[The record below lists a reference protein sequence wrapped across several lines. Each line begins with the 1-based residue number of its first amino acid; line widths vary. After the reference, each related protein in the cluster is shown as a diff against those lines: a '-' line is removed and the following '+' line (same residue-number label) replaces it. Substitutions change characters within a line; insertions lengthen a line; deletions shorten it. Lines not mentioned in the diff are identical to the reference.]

1 MADLIDLYHH
11 GQSIWLDNINRD
23 LVTGGGLQRLT
34 EIGLRGLTSNPTIF
48 HKAIADSRAYDA
60 SINDLLQSDPRAD
73 EHVLYEWLTIQD
85 VQQAAD
91 VLRPVYD
98 SSEGHDGFVSLEVS
112 PHLAHDTEG
121 TIDRVH
127 HLWRR
132 VGRDNVMI
140 KVPATRAG
148 IPAIER
154 LIGEGININ
163 VTLLFSVSRYA
174 EVAQAYV
181 RGLAQNPHPERV
193 ASVASFFVSRV
204 DTKLDP
210 RLAELNTP
218 QAKALQGKVA
228 IANAKVAY
236 QRFKE
241 IFFAEEAFEQ
251 QRRRGAQVQRL
262 LWGSTSTKNPDY
274 RDVMYVEELIGPQT
288 VNTVPNET
296 LDAFLDH
303 GEIRPSLEEDAE
315 GARRVVDGLSA
326 LEINYD
332 DVMSE
337 LEAEGVEKFNKS
349 YDDLLAALRSNRDQI
364 SRRYAESGA

>member
-23 LVTGGGLQRLT
+23 LVAGNGLKRLT
-34 EIGLRGLTSNPTIF
+34 EIGLRGVTSNPTIF
-48 HKAIADSRAYDA
+48 HKAIADSHAYDG
-60 SINDLLQSDPRAD
+60 SIKELLHADPRAD
-73 EHVLYEWLTIQD
+73 EHTLYEWLTIQD
-85 VQQAAD
+85 VQMAAD
-91 VLRPVYD
+91 ILRPVYD

-121 TIDRVH
+121 TIDRVR

-132 VGRDNVMI
+132 VDRENVMI
-140 KVPATRAG
+140 KVPATQAG
-148 IPAIER
+148 LPAIER

-163 VTLLFSVSRYA
+163 VTLLFSVSRY
-174 EVAQAYV
+174 EDVAHAYV
-181 RGLAQNPHPERV
+181 RGLAQNPHPQRV

-210 RLAELNTP
+210 ILAEMDAP
-218 QAKALQGKVA
+218 EAHALQGKVA
-228 IANAKVAY
+228 VANARVAY
-236 QRFKE
+236 QRFKQ
-241 IFFAEEAFEQ
+241 IFFTEEAFEQ

-262 LWGSTSTKNPDY
+262 LWGSTSTKNPAY

-303 GEIRPSLEEDAE
+303 GEIRPSLEEDAQ
-315 GARRVVDGLSA
+315 GAFRIIDGLAA
-326 LEINYD
+326 LGIEYGT
-332 DVMSE
+332 VMGE
-337 LEAEGVEKFNKS
+337 LEMEGVEKFNKS
-349 YDDLLAALRSNRDQI
+349 YDDLQAALRSYRDDV
-364 SRRYAESGA
+364 SRGYAKSGV